1 MKREAIIFK
10 KEPLSTYH
18 LKVNEAAQQICLHK
32 LSLLRNRAKLL
43 VLAKEEVHNAG
54 YVYRKGKSRSK
65 VYGSEVTPVKRVK
78 TSAEEHLGRMKGIKE
93 ELADISVS
101 HSGKKGWM
109 QRRYQKTTS
118 QLSEEIADLNKTKRV
133 LELEINALEKKAN
146 HSGTTDVAIKEKAT
160 VIAVPQY
167 LVYAKEARCCLLL

>member
-1 MKREAIIFK
+1 MCLIQD
-10 KEPLSTYH
+10 
-18 LKVNEAAQQICLHK
+18 AAEVSKNYK
-32 LSLLRNRAKLL
+32 LC
-43 VLAKEEVHNAG
+43 
-54 YVYRKGKSRSK
+54 
-65 VYGSEVTPVKRVK
+65 
-78 TSAEEHLGRMKGIKE
+78 
-93 ELADISVS
+93 D
-101 HSGKKGWM
+101 
-109 QRRYQKTTS
+109 